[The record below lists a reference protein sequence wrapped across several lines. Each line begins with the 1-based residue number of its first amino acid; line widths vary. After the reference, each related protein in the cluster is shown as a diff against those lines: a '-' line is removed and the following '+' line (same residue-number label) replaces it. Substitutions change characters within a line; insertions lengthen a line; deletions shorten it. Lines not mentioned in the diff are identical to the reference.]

1 MGPYFLKNRDFP
13 RGPTPHEKTKNQ
25 GTQIQTQHFLTPT
38 AKIRT
43 SYDDIL
49 LLLLL
54 FFFSFSR
61 VLTTLTLWFL
71 SALYH
76 PKFLPNLAT

>member
-1 MGPYFLKNRDFP
+1 M
-13 RGPTPHEKTKNQ
+13 EKTKNQ

-54 FFFSFSR
+54 FFFFIFSCSYNFNAL
-61 VLTTLTLWFL
+61 VFVGFVPSKI
-71 SALYH
+71 SAQFSHLII
-76 PKFLPNLAT
+76 